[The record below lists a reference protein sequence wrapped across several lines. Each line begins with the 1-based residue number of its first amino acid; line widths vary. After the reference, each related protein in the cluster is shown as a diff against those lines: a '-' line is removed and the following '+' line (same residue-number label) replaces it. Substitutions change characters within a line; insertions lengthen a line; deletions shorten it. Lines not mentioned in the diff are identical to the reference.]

1 MLNGWQN
8 RTISIRCTSN
18 VVHVVTS
25 ENKTKETLIL
35 YIVVLDEYKKRI
47 FCHMALAFE
56 HLNIIYR
63 LIES

>member
-25 ENKTKETLIL
+25 DNKTKEILVL
-35 YIVVLDEYKKRI
+35 YIVLLEKYKKII

-56 HLNIIYR
+56 